1 MMENQLKSII
11 LILSELIADII
22 TQEHRKEEGTDGE

>member
-1 MMENQLKSII
+1 MKSQLKLII

-22 TQEHRKEEGTDGE
+22 NLEHEERVVMDKE